1 MIDQH
6 PRHRNPIRRRQQRLQ
21 LLALP
26 PVFQPGKGDIL
37 LQRIL
42 PRVAQEEVIH
52 GRPALLVDDFV
63 ARDVAEFFWIWG
75 NGFPVEP
82 EDIGEFVEGG
92 ELLVTVLVGDAEVA
106 FRDDV
111 GGAEG
116 VEGDDE
122 VLVGDVQAV
131 GEGFGGVLVVVVSEW
146 REMVCNKWR
155 NLR

>member
-26 PVFQPGKGDIL
+26 PVFQPRKGDIL
-37 LQRIL
+37 LERIL
-42 PRVAQEEVIH
+42 PRIAQEEVIH

-63 ARDVAEFFWIWG
+63 ARDVAQFFG
-75 NGFPVEP
+75 VRGSGFPVEP
-82 EDIGEFVEGG
+82 EDVGEFVEGG
-92 ELLVTVLVGDAEVA
+92 QLFVAVLVGDAEVA
-106 FRDDV
+106 FGDDV

-122 VLVGDVQAV
+122 VLVGDVEAV
-131 GEGFGGVLVVVVSEW
+131 GEGFGGVLVVVVSMW
-146 REMVCNKWR
+146 RDDVYKWR
-155 NLR
+155 DLR